1 MQMSNKLYDS
11 LNATVKIV
19 LPAVGTL
26 YFTIASVWH
35 LPYGEQVVGSIAG
48 ITTFLGVVLSVAKKA
63 WATNMDG
70 SLVVDKSNPDKD
82 VFSLEVNK
90 TFEELAKSKNISLKV
105 VKSDQ

>member
-1 MQMSNKLYDS
+1 MKMSNKLYDS

-26 YFTIASVWH
+26 YFTIASVWG

-48 ITTFLGVVLSVAKKA
+48 ITTFLGVVLSIAKKA
-63 WATNMDG
+63 WSADMDG
-70 SLVVDKSNPDKD
+70 SLIVDETDPEKD

-90 TFEELAKSKNISLKV
+90 TFEDLAASKTVSLKV
-105 VKSDQ
+105 IKNT